1 MGRRIR
7 GGERQMGKAQ
17 PALAHCTSLVDS
29 KADEAAPDFA
39 RHKTLRQ
46 KKTGKILNETNLH
59 NITVFFMGLSRN
71 LENKNPIKIPQD
83 LQLEI
88 QATDMNMNVWKVAGC
103 TGGRPGMCKSY
114 KKSSFSV

>member
-1 MGRRIR
+1 MVGKGRW
-7 GGERQMGKAQ
+7 ERHSQ
-17 PALAHCTSLVDS
+17 PLLTAHHWSTAKQTRLLQILHGIKPSG
-29 KADEAAPDFA
+29 
-39 RHKTLRQ
+39 
-46 KKTGKILNETNLH
+46 KKTGKILKYNETNLH

-83 LQLEI
+83 LQVET
-88 QATDMNMNVWKVAGC
+88 QATDMNMKVWKGVRC